1 MQQTL
6 DLKWG
11 QIFFEVAFMYR
22 KIMSYYSKN
31 QLCRSKFE
39 ALKSSSTK
47 IPRKSKLYDTSFES
61 FNIKVLIY
69 TLQSFVKAT

>member
-22 KIMSYYSKN
+22 KFPHQMGKITMYFLLFK
-31 QLCRSKFE
+31 RKFKKKVE
-39 ALKSSSTK
+39 DSDLTHF
-47 IPRKSKLYDTSFES
+47 FE
-61 FNIKVLIY
+61 VP
-69 TLQSFVKAT
+69 T

>member
-22 KIMSYYSKN
+22 KIMSTLQEQIVK
-31 QLCRSKFE
+31 
-39 ALKSSSTK
+39 ALKRSSTK
-47 IPRKSKLYDTSFES
+47 IPRKSKMYDTSFES
-61 FNIKVLIY
+61 FNMQSADLY
-69 TLQSFVKAT
+69 MQSFVKAT

>member
-6 DLKWG
+6 DLNWG

-22 KIMSYYSKN
+22 KIMSYYSQN
-31 QLCRSKFE
+31 QL
-39 ALKSSSTK
+39 AKSSSTK